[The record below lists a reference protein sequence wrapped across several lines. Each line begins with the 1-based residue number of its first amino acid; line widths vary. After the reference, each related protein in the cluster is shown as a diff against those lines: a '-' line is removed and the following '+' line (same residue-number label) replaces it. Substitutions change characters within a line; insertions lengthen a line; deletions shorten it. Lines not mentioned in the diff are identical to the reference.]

1 MSEIRRVVVTG
12 AGVVSPIGNNVETF
26 WKNLLDGVC
35 GIDFITQFPTD
46 DLPVKIAGEV
56 KDFNPA
62 DFGIE
67 PAFSRKQDKFTV
79 FAVAA
84 AAQAMSQAG
93 LKSGE
98 DGNIDP
104 FRLGVYVGSGIGG
117 FSVQY
122 RETEK
127 MLKDGAKWI
136 SPLFIPTMI
145 SNIAAGNIAIRHN
158 ACGPCVPVVTACAT
172 STHTIG
178 EAFRAIRHGYAD
190 AVIAGGAEA
199 ATIPLGIAG
208 FANAKALSRSED
220 PKYASL
226 PFNAN
231 RGGFVMAEGA
241 GMLVLEEYEHAV
253 ARGAVILAE
262 MVGYGNTCD
271 AHHVTAPRPDGVTQ
285 SAAIKMALEQA
296 GYDASKDE
304 LYINAHGTGTALNDS
319 SETKAYKLALGDDAY
334 KAHISS
340 TKSMTGHML
349 GAAGAVEAIASV
361 YTLINGVVPPTIN
374 LDAADPECDLD
385 YTPNKALKADVT
397 VAISDSL
404 GFGGHNGCIAFRKYV
419 K

>member
-56 KDFNPA
+56 RDFNPA

-127 MLKDGAKWI
+127 MIKDGAKWI

-285 SAAIKMALEQA
+285 SAAIRMALEQA

-385 YTPNKALKADVT
+385 YTPNKALKADIT

-404 GFGGHNGCIAFRKYV
+404 GFGGHNGCIAFRKYA

>member
-127 MLKDGAKWI
+127 MIKDGAKWI

-285 SAAIKMALEQA
+285 SAAIRMALEQA

-361 YTLINGVVPPTIN
+361 YPLINGVVPPTIN

-385 YTPNKALKADVT
+385 YTPNKALKADIT

>member
-127 MLKDGAKWI
+127 MIKDGAKWI

-385 YTPNKALKADVT
+385 YTPNKALKADIT

>member
-12 AGVVSPIGNNVETF
+12 DGVVSPIGNNVETF

-56 KDFNPA
+56 RDFNPA

-127 MLKDGAKWI
+127 MIKDGAKWI

-190 AVIAGGAEA
+190 AVIAGGA
-199 ATIPLGIAG
+199 
-208 FANAKALSRSED
+208 
-220 PKYASL
+220 
-226 PFNAN
+226 
-231 RGGFVMAEGA
+231 
-241 GMLVLEEYEHAV
+241 
-253 ARGAVILAE
+253 
-262 MVGYGNTCD
+262 
-271 AHHVTAPRPDGVTQ
+271 
-285 SAAIKMALEQA
+285 
-296 GYDASKDE
+296 
-304 LYINAHGTGTALNDS
+304 
-319 SETKAYKLALGDDAY
+319 
-334 KAHISS
+334 
-340 TKSMTGHML
+340 
-349 GAAGAVEAIASV
+349 
-361 YTLINGVVPPTIN
+361 
-374 LDAADPECDLD
+374 
-385 YTPNKALKADVT
+385 
-397 VAISDSL
+397 
-404 GFGGHNGCIAFRKYV
+404 
-419 K
+419 